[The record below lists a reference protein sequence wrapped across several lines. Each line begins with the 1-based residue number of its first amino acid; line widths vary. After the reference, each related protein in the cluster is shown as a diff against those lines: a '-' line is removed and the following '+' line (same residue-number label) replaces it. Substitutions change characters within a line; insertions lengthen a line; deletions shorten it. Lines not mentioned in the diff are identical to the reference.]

1 MKLDTKYFGEIEI
14 DEEKIISFPEGIPG
28 FEDQKR
34 FIIINNHDSE
44 NPFDWFQA
52 VDNGNLSFVIINPF
66 LVKPDYDFVL
76 SPSVEEKLKI
86 ENEKDLAVYTIAVI
100 PEDIKKI
107 TINLSGPVVINV
119 KERLGKQIILND
131 ERYSTKYYI
140 FGKDQNCRGE

>member
-1 MKLDTKYFGEIEI
+1 MKLDTKHFGEIEI

-34 FIIINNHDSE
+34 FVIINNHDSE
-44 NPFDWFQA
+44 NPFDWLQA
-52 VDNGNLSFVIINPF
+52 VDKGNLSFVVINPF

-76 SPSVEEKLKI
+76 SQSVEEKLKI
-86 ENEKDLAVYTIAVI
+86 ENEKDVAVYTIAVI

-107 TINLSGPVVINV
+107 TINLLGPVIINV
-119 KERLGKQIILND
+119 KEKLGKQIILND

-140 FGKDQNCRGE
+140 FGQDQNCRRE